1 MRRATFGLAHSD
13 DGIFQPRIL
22 GTHLP
27 NVGIL
32 SRLLRESTDEKRL
45 AKAAKAPGSNAP
57 AAAA

>member
-1 MRRATFGLAHSD
+1 MRRATFGLAHGD

-45 AKAAKAPGSNAP
+45 AKAPGSNAP